1 MKMIKL
7 HNIPKNSK
15 IYIEEKVIIFDY
27 IDGAYSYCKHENDTV
42 HLSANT
48 LLEECLDG
56 YKIITH
62 HDTERS
68 SVV

>member
-1 MKMIKL
+1 MKMTKL
-7 HNIPKNSK
+7 YNIPKNSK
-15 IYIEEKVIIFDY
+15 IYIEEKVIIFKH
-27 IDGAYSYCKHENDTV
+27 IDGAYSYCKHENDIV

-48 LLEECLDG
+48 LLEKYLDG